1 MAKKPEPK
9 EEPTLSNLPMPQ
21 SDTPLVIDLPDGQK
35 LVVGKLEEG
44 SVIEVAT
51 WRGTGRP
58 DSRTNR
64 LMLGMSKSQ
73 NSSSTQPTKNSDPNI
88 TNSKKQDNYDSEAK
102 TQKLFK
108 FNIPFVGS
116 KSVKLPRIS
125 SKNLNKF
132 NLKAVFENLSKT
144 KDKLLVKSKELAPV
158 ESVAEL
164 DVDQWLANIKRD
176 AEAKVSKKITLEKSR
191 QRNTGAKKPGI
202 SKNSPKKAKR

>member
-73 NSSSTQPTKNSDPNI
+73 NNSSTQPTKNSDQNI
-88 TNSKKQDNYDSEAK
+88 TNSNTQDN
-102 TQKLFK
+102 
-108 FNIPFVGS
+108 
-116 KSVKLPRIS
+116 
-125 SKNLNKF
+125 
-132 NLKAVFENLSKT
+132 
-144 KDKLLVKSKELAPV
+144 
-158 ESVAEL
+158 
-164 DVDQWLANIKRD
+164 
-176 AEAKVSKKITLEKSR
+176 
-191 QRNTGAKKPGI
+191 
-202 SKNSPKKAKR
+202 

>member
-73 NSSSTQPTKNSDPNI
+73 NSSSTQPTKNSDQNI
-88 TNSKKQDNYDSEAK
+88 TNSNTQDNYDSEAR

-108 FNIPFVGS
+108 FKIPFVGP

-176 AEAKVSKKITLEKSR
+176 AEAKVSKKITSEKNR
-191 QRNTGAKKPGI
+191 QGNAGAKKPGT

>member
-73 NSSSTQPTKNSDPNI
+73 NNSSTQPTKNSDQNI
-88 TNSKKQDNYDSEAK
+88 TNSNTQDNYDSEAR
-102 TQKLFK
+102 TEKLFK
-108 FNIPFVGS
+108 VNIPFVGS

-125 SKNLNKF
+125 PKNLNKF
-132 NLKAVFENLSKT
+132 NLKAVFENLSRT

-176 AEAKVSKKITLEKSR
+176 AEAKVSKKITLEKNR
-191 QRNTGAKKPGI
+191 RGNTGVKKPGT
-202 SKNSPKKAKR
+202 SKNSSNKAKR

>member
-73 NSSSTQPTKNSDPNI
+73 NSSSTQPTKNSDQNI
-88 TNSKKQDNYDSEAK
+88 TNSNTQDNYDSEAR

-132 NLKAVFENLSKT
+132 NLRAVFENLSKT

-176 AEAKVSKKITLEKSR
+176 AEAKVSKKIALEKNR
-191 QRNTGAKKPGI
+191 RGNTGEKKPGT